1 MKGYNLSKIILV
13 DATNM
18 KLHELICV
26 WYNEDK
32 TTSLGKLFEH
42 MA

>member
-1 MKGYNLSKIILV
+1 MNGYNLSKIILI

-18 KLHELICV
+18 KLHVLIFV

-42 MA
+42 MT